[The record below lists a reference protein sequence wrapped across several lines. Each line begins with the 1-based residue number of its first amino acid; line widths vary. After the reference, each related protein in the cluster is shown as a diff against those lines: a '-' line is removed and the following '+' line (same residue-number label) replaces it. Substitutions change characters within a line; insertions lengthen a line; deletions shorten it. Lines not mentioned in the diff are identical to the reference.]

1 MTLIQ
6 EQGLPSSE
14 RMLERLRWRSRRGL
28 LEMDLLL
35 QRFLERHL
43 ATLTAGELVRYGE
56 VLQLDD
62 NGLLDRVLGKIPCEP
77 EWKSLLKMIGDT

>member
-1 MTLIQ
+1 MTRIQ
-6 EQGLPSSE
+6 EQGSASSE

-35 QRFLERHL
+35 QRFLEHHL
-43 ATLTAGELVRYGE
+43 VTLTSGELDQYGE

-62 NGLLDRVLGKIPCEP
+62 NGLLDRVLGRIPCEP
-77 EWKSLLKMIGDT
+77 EWVALLEKIGET

>member
-1 MTLIQ
+1 MTMVL
-6 EQGLPSSE
+6 EQGIPSSE

-43 ATLTAGELVRYGE
+43 GTLTPGELARYGE

-62 NGLLDRVLGKIPCEP
+62 NGLLDRVLGRIPCEP
-77 EWKSLLKMIGDT
+77 EWVALLEKIGDT